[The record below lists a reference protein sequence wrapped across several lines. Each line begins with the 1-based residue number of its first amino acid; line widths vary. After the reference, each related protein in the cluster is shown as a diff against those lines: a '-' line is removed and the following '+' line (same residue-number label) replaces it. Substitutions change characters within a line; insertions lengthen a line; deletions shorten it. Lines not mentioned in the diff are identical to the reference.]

1 MFEAARPKGES
12 AEFCEHERGY
22 IRGIPL
28 MPGFFVLLSFLAK
41 ESRENAFCIS
51 YLKI

>member
-1 MFEAARPKGES
+1 MKG
-12 AEFCEHERGY
+12 GY

-41 ESRENAFCIS
+41 ESREEMILD
-51 YLKI
+51 LKIRVGD